1 VDEKRH
7 GGHDAGREHVS
18 ERPEVPPP
26 AGPEHALTGLRVVD
40 LSLNLAGPY
49 CGQILADLG
58 ADVVKVERP
67 GDGDPARA
75 WAPPA
80 WGGEGT
86 LFLAANRG
94 KRSLALDLSTPAG
107 PDVLERLIE
116 GADVVI
122 QAFRPD
128 VAERFG
134 LTEARLRARHPRVV
148 LCSVTAYD
156 PGGPARDRPGY
167 DPLLQAHAGLMSVTG
182 PQGGP
187 PVRVGT
193 SIVDLG
199 AGMWAAL
206 GVLAALRE
214 RDATGRGS
222 HVGVS
227 LEDTALAWGAYHL
240 MGTLATGEPPRPAG
254 SGLGMI
260 VPYGAFPAADGELMI
275 AAANDA
281 LFQKCCRAL
290 GLDALADDPRFAT
303 NPARVEHRAEVEA
316 RIAQRTR
323 AFSRA
328 ELDGLLTR
336 AGVPCAAVRD
346 MGEVARDPAV
356 LDGALRAEPHPR
368 IADYR
373 AVALPP
379 TWDGR
384 RAPPRRPPPRPG
396 EHTDEVLR
404 ELGFS
409 VAEIAALRE
418 AGVVGRR
425 T

>member
-1 VDEKRH
+1 
-7 GGHDAGREHVS
+7 VS
-18 ERPEVPPP
+18 ERPAVPAA
-26 AGPEHALTGLRVVD
+26 AGPEHALSGLRVVD

-67 GDGDPARA
+67 GGADPARA

-94 KRSLALDLSTPAG
+94 KRSLALELGAPAG
-107 PDVLERLIE
+107 RDVLERLL
-116 GADVVI
+116 GRADVVI

-128 VAERFG
+128 VGERFG
-134 LTEARLRARHPRVV
+134 LTEAALRARHPRVV
-148 LCSVTAYD
+148 LCTITAYD

-182 PQGGP
+182 PRDGQ

-199 AGMWAAL
+199 AGLWAAL
-206 GVLAALRE
+206 GILAALRE

-240 MGTLATGEPPRPAG
+240 MGTLATGVTPRPAG

-260 VPYGAFPAADGELMI
+260 APYGAFPAADGELMI

-281 LFQKCCRAL
+281 LFRKCCLAL

-303 NPARVEHRAEVEA
+303 NPARVAHRAEVEG
-316 RIAQRTR
+316 RIAERTR
-323 AFSRA
+323 ELSRA
-328 ELDGLLTR
+328 ELEGLLTEV
-336 AGVPCAAVRD
+336 GVPCAAVRD
-346 MGEVARDPAV
+346 MGEVSRDPAV
-356 LDGALRAEPHPR
+356 LGGALRAEPHPR
-368 IADYR
+368 IPAYR
-373 AVALPP
+373 AVAPPP

-384 RAPPRRPPPRPG
+384 RAPPRRPPPAPG

-409 VAEIAALRE
+409 GSEIAALRE
-418 AGVVGRR
+418 EGVVE
-425 T
+425 